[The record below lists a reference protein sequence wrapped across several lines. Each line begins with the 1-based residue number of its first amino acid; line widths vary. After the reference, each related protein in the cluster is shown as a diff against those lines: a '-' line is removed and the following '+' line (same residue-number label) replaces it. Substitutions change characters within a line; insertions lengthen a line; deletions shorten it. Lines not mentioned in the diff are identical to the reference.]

1 MLYASLLSAAA
12 MSPTTE
18 PRIVVVGLGYVG
30 LPLAVALAEHFETI
44 GFDID
49 ASRVDELERGH
60 DRTREVD
67 PARLA
72 GSTLR
77 LTGSAQAARGADVYV
92 VTVPT
97 PVDSANRPDLGPLL
111 AATETVAGLIDPA
124 TPATIVYESTVYPG
138 VTEDVCG
145 PVIARASGLERGR
158 HFFLA
163 YSPERIN
170 PGDDEHTI
178 DRIVKVVAGES
189 DAVTEQVAAM
199 YGRITSAGTF
209 RARSIKTAEA
219 AKVIENAQRDINIAF
234 MNEITQIFAKLGL
247 SASDVLAAAGTKWN
261 FLRFHPGLVGGHCI
275 GVDPYYLSHCAQSLG
290 HTPRLILAGRAIN
303 DGMGGWIADQ
313 IHSRRESRTGS
324 VLMLGLAFKPDVPDL
339 RNSRVV
345 DMVRRLTWLGHAVTV
360 HDPLVDSGEA
370 QHEYGLA
377 LDKDALAR
385 RYDVVIGAVPHAFY
399 RTMAADGVAGLAA
412 EGGLLADLHGIWNE
426 AAFPPA
432 LDRWTL

>member
-1 MLYASLLSAAA
+1 MSL
-12 MSPTTE
+12 SPK

-30 LPLAVALAEHFETI
+30 LPLAVALAKYFDTI

-49 ASRVDELERGH
+49 SRRVEELGQGH

-67 PARLA
+67 PAQLA
-72 GSTLR
+72 SSTLR
-77 LTGSAQAARGADVYV
+77 LTGSATEARGADLYI

-97 PVDSANRPDLGPLL
+97 PVDSANRPDLKPLL
-111 AATETVAGLIDPA
+111 AATETVAGLIDPQV
-124 TPATIVYESTVYPG
+124 PATIVYESTVYPG

-145 PVIARASGLERGR
+145 PALARVSGLERGR

-163 YSPERIN
+163 YSPERVN
-170 PGDDEHTI
+170 PGDREHSI
-178 DRIVKVVAGES
+178 DRIMKVVAGEN
-189 DAVTEQVAAM
+189 DAVTERVAQV
-199 YGRITSAGTF
+199 YGQITTGGIF

-247 SASDVLAAAGTKWN
+247 SARDVLEAAGTKWN

-290 HTPRLILAGRAIN
+290 HLPRVILAGRAIN

-313 IHSRRESRTGS
+313 IHSRRQSRTGS

-345 DMVRRLTWLGHAVTV
+345 DVIRRLTWLGHRVTV
-360 HDPLVDSGEA
+360 HDPLADPDQAE
-370 QHEYGLA
+370 HEYGLL
-377 LDKDALAR
+377 LDGEALAR
-385 RYDVVIGAVPHAFY
+385 RYDVVVAAVPHAFY
-399 RTMAADGVAGLAA
+399 RAMEAGSVAALAA
-412 EGGLLADLHGIWNE
+412 EDGLLADLHGIWRD
-426 AAFPPA
+426 AALPA
-432 LDRWTL
+432 GLDRWTL